1 MDIDGTLLKGFI
13 TFEFAEYLHGKKLFK
28 DESYQSQLALMETF
42 KKGKINQSEAV
53 SSWLNFWGEGLA
65 GFKQEEI
72 LSAATDFFEIGK
84 KLFFPSSQKL
94 VSKFKDK
101 NYVVVGVSA
110 GAIEMMSLVKD
121 YLGLDY
127 MFASELEVIDGIYSS
142 KLKTNLHD
150 KGGKEMILDKFFKEK
165 DIDSNNSFGFGDS
178 INDLGIFEKVGVRVA
193 LNPSNSLLDF
203 AKKNEFIIATKDNV
217 LNLVK
222 I

>member
-1 MDIDGTLLKGFI
+1 
-13 TFEFAEYLHGKKLFK
+13 
-28 DESYQSQLALMETF
+28 
-42 KKGKINQSEAV
+42 
-53 SSWLNFWGEGLA
+53 
-65 GFKQEEI
+65 
-72 LSAATDFFEIGK
+72 
-84 KLFFPSSQKL
+84 
-94 VSKFKDK
+94 
-101 NYVVVGVSA
+101 VVGVSA